1 VNRPDGTDADYIAF
15 RLLEPQ
21 ITTHMLDRMG
31 GCLYLAS
38 GRAHGQIFVTVG
50 AWTAG
55 GMNTK
60 ESLRRSV
67 GKALAELQLTGI
79 VE

>member
-1 VNRPDGTDADYIAF
+1 VNGPGGTDADYFAF

-21 ITTHMLDRMG
+21 ITTHILDRMG
-31 GCLYLAS
+31 GYLYLAS
-38 GRAHGQIFVTVG
+38 GRVHGQIFVTVG

-67 GKALAELQLTGI
+67 RQALAELQLTGI